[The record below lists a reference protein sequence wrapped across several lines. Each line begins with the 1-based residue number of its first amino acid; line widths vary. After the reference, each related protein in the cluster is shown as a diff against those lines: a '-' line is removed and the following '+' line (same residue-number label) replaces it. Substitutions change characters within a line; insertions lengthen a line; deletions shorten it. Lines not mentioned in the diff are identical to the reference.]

1 MTGSDDDAEHVT
13 GEISAAA
20 PPSNADLIVLLSET
34 RDALMKEVLDL
45 KATVARSKH
54 DTIEPSLDQ
63 LNDIRNFPPSA
74 SDTEFTVRELRKLP
88 EDPGVPPLTLL
99 DSRKHPLVLAN
110 AIKLQDA
117 FQAKDPAR
125 AAGQHTAIAHELRPL
140 LTLASVQKMET
151 AIHAKLAED
160 VQAGEIPYGLVLDT
174 FDSLAYLS
182 TWRAGL
188 LEARVSELA
197 SLLQYDNSAARDWAG
212 AMYGTQN
219 TLMGDG
225 PNQLAFVRERAADAR
240 REQPAAPKQQG
251 RQQQQQQQQQ
261 APAVQQKAQHKK
273 KPYKPV
279 RGAAATAEATAGA
292 RS

>member
-1 MTGSDDDAEHVT
+1 MAGSDDDTKDVVDET
-13 GEISAAA
+13 PAAA
-20 PPSNADLIVLLSET
+20 PPTNADLVALLAET
-34 RDALMKEVLDL
+34 REAFLKEMLDL
-45 KATVARSKH
+45 KAKLARSKH
-54 DTIEPSLDQ
+54 DTTEPSLQQ

-74 SDTEFTVRELRKLP
+74 SDTEFTVRELKKLP
-88 EDPGVPPLTLL
+88 ADPGVPPLTLL

-110 AIKLQDA
+110 ALKLQEA
-117 FQAKDPAR
+117 SQSKDPAR

-160 VQAGEIPYGLVLDT
+160 AEAGEIPYGLVLDT

-188 LEARVSELA
+188 LEARVSEMA
-197 SLLQYDNSAARDWAG
+197 ALLQYDNSAAKDWGA

-225 PNQLAFVRERAADAR
+225 PNQLAFVRERAADAK

-261 APAVQQKAQHKK
+261 APAVQQRAQPKK